1 MKSRAIARLRGM
13 LLLLGAAAACSGGV
27 EPPGGGPPGAPIV
40 TVGSGG
46 MLPAGTTYEL
56 SATFT
61 DTSSNAAPWNYDIDW
76 GDGNRSTGTKSTI
89 TPIEATHTYMTEGH
103 HTVRVSVTN
112 SHDRTGSTS
121 MTVAATAPVII
132 AAGDIGDCT
141 RTRDDATGD
150 LLDDIPGIVM
160 PLGDLAYLNG
170 TLDEFTNCYAPNW
183 GRQKHRTRPVPGNHD
198 YNTPGAAGYFGYFGA
213 AAGDPAKGYYDFV
226 VGDWLVIV
234 LNTGTDKPVDY
245 EAGSQQEQWL
255 RAELASHSQHCVVA
269 LWHHPRFSTTN
280 GRDLIRPE
288 VTAVWQAL
296 YEYGVDLVLNGHDHN
311 YQRWAPQQP
320 DGTADAAFGIR
331 QITVGTGGGEGLYNF
346 GPIPA
351 GANLEVRNND
361 TVGVLKVTLRDG
373 GYDWQFVPAPAAGGS
388 FTDSGSGTCHGRPS

>member
-1 MKSRAIARLRGM
+1 MTARAIARLRGF
-13 LLLLGAAAACSGGV
+13 LLLLGAAAACSGGTGPV
-27 EPPGGGPPGAPIV
+27 SAPVVHPGTNSSTPAGAPY
-40 TVGSGG
+40 S
-46 MLPAGTTYEL
+46 L
-56 SATFT
+56 SATFS
-61 DTSSNAAPWNYDIDW
+61 DTSNQGPWSYEVNW
-76 GDGNRSTGTKSTI
+76 GDGNRSTGTKSSTGAI
-89 TPIEATHTYMTEGH
+89 TETHTYAADGNYQVGLT
-103 HTVRVSVTN
+103 VTN
-112 SHDRTGSTS
+112 QGGGSGDAS
-121 MTVAATAPVII
+121 LTVAVTDPVLIT
-132 AAGDIGDCT
+132 AGDIGDCT

-150 LLDDIPGIVM
+150 LLDEIPGIVM

-170 TLDEFTNCYAPNW
+170 TPDDFTNCYAPNW

-198 YNTPGAAGYFGYFGA
+198 YYTPGAAGYFGYFGA

-234 LNTGTDKPVDY
+234 LNTGTEKAVDY
-245 EAGSQQEQWL
+245 EAGSPQEQWL
-255 RAELASHSQHCVVA
+255 RAELAAHSQQCVVA
-269 LWHHPRFSTTN
+269 LWHHPRFSTTT

-288 VTAVWQAL
+288 VTAIWQAL

-320 DGTADAAFGIR
+320 DGTADAGFGIR
-331 QITVGTGGGEGLYNF
+331 QITVGTGGGESLYGF

-351 GANLEVRNND
+351 GANVEVRNND